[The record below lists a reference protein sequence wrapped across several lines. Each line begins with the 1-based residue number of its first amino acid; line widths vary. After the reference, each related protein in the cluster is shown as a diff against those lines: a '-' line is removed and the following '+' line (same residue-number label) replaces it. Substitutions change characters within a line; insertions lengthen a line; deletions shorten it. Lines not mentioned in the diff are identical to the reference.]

1 MSTKLSGSALQEK
14 RQKADESP
22 SAAHTVQRLKLELIL
37 QHVGAGDWYYI
48 ALVNKRWCT
57 FYRPICEDDAK
68 LQKTWTIVQG
78 RRRFTRPICATFTNL
93 SSALASPSRLVWAW
107 SLGLS
112 LAHKDVSMR
121 AGICASRATIQAG
134 EARGLQLN
142 QAICEG
148 AASAGRLP

>member
-1 MSTKLSGSALQEK
+1 MSTEPADSSTSEK
-14 RQKADESP
+14 RQKVDNSP
-22 SAAHTVQRLKLELIL
+22 LLQRAAHNVQRLKLELIL
-37 QHVGAGDWYYI
+37 QDGVI
-48 ALVNKRWCT
+48 CT
-57 FYRPICEDDAK
+57 APCETDAK
-68 LQKTWTIVQG
+68 LQKTWAIVQG

-93 SSALASPSRLVWAW
+93 SNALASPSRLVWAW

-121 AGICASRATIQAG
+121 AGICACRATIQAG